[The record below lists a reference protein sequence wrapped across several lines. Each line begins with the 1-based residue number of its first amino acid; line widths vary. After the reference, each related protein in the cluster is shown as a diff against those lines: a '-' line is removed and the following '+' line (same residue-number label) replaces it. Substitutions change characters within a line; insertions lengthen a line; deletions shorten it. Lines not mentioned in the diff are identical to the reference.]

1 MEKFFK
7 GNIGYSQGHPVVVQ
21 TNEQERFH
29 GILDTISANGD
40 VVLTFAHRMDS
51 TPNDILSLSTSL
63 IDLFETADNSV
74 SSFELQKKIIQSSN
88 IVEMIAA
95 DVDLTGNGKCTKFSK

>member
-1 MEKFFK
+1 M
-7 GNIGYSQGHPVVVQ
+7 VQ

-29 GILDTISANGD
+29 GILDTISSNGD
-40 VVLTFAHRMDS
+40 LALTLTHRMDS

-74 SSFELQKKIIQSSN
+74 PSFELQKKIIQASN

-95 DVDLTGNGKCTKFSK
+95 DIDLSGNGKCKQFSIEKYLSMVKIFFSP